1 MEYIYIYLIFIN
13 CLVFL
18 NLGYNIHYFI
28 SPIESNYSLYFILN
42 NNLFNL
48 GIIFFMNYIT
58 YISPSIQQINNYI
71 FLLNKVFIIVYILIT
86 YSTIIYETDN
96 LIFSPFQLIITS
108 TINIFMLISLV
119 LFYSI
124 LVLKNNFE
132 YIRLKYLLM
141 LCSG

>member
-28 SPIESNYSLYFILN
+28 SSIESNYSLYFILN

>member
-42 NNLFNL
+42 NNLFNI

-86 YSTIIYETDN
+86 YSTIIYEKDN

>member
-1 MEYIYIYLIFIN
+1 MEYIHIYLIFIN

-86 YSTIIYETDN
+86 YSTIIYEKDN

-108 TINIFMLISLV
+108 TINILMLLSLV